1 MYGEP
6 DIVLS
11 FIRYAYWVM
20 SVEADVCNYCKFVFD
35 MARFTYT
42 SINYTR
48 GTSLRSEVPLVFV
61 CSKSSTR
68 VDGYKA
74 ALKDRAFKFFS
85 WHLSPEAVRDV
96 FEVFSA
102 LNGLMTDA
110 IEALVGGALL
120 QRAAVGAIGAQFD
133 VVERFGLESLRKF
146 ATAAV
151 PACMK
156 PSSVCFLNHTGE
168 LHDPRGV
175 VVATHKADTGDFA
188 DVIVKDG
195 P

>member
-68 VDGYKA
+68 VDGYNAPLKIGGQNLEESRLA
-74 ALKDRAFKFFS
+74 VAPSQRRFALARIIVCCGASTVAHFARKVRAT
-85 WHLSPEAVRDV
+85 
-96 FEVFSA
+96 
-102 LNGLMTDA
+102 NT
-110 IEALVGGALL
+110 
-120 QRAAVGAIGAQFD
+120 
-133 VVERFGLESLRKF
+133 
-146 ATAAV
+146 
-151 PACMK
+151 
-156 PSSVCFLNHTGE
+156 
-168 LHDPRGV
+168 
-175 VVATHKADTGDFA
+175 
-188 DVIVKDG
+188 
-195 P
+195 

>member
-61 CSKSSTR
+61 CSKPSTR
-68 VDGYKA
+68 VDGYNAPLKIGGQNLEESRLA
-74 ALKDRAFKFFS
+74 VAPSQRRFALARIIVCCGASIVAHFARKVRAT
-85 WHLSPEAVRDV
+85 
-96 FEVFSA
+96 
-102 LNGLMTDA
+102 NT
-110 IEALVGGALL
+110 
-120 QRAAVGAIGAQFD
+120 
-133 VVERFGLESLRKF
+133 
-146 ATAAV
+146 
-151 PACMK
+151 
-156 PSSVCFLNHTGE
+156 
-168 LHDPRGV
+168 
-175 VVATHKADTGDFA
+175 
-188 DVIVKDG
+188 
-195 P
+195 

>member
-68 VDGYKA
+68 VDGYNA
-74 ALKDRAFKFFS
+74 ALKVGRSKSRLAVAPSQRRFALARIIVCCGASIVAHFARKVRAT
-85 WHLSPEAVRDV
+85 
-96 FEVFSA
+96 
-102 LNGLMTDA
+102 NT
-110 IEALVGGALL
+110 
-120 QRAAVGAIGAQFD
+120 
-133 VVERFGLESLRKF
+133 
-146 ATAAV
+146 
-151 PACMK
+151 
-156 PSSVCFLNHTGE
+156 
-168 LHDPRGV
+168 
-175 VVATHKADTGDFA
+175 
-188 DVIVKDG
+188 
-195 P
+195 

>member
-68 VDGYKA
+68 VDGYNA
-74 ALKDRAFKFFS
+74 ALK
-85 WHLSPEAVRDV
+85 
-96 FEVFSA
+96 
-102 LNGLMTDA
+102 
-110 IEALVGGALL
+110 VGGQNLEKSSLAVAPSQRRFALARIIVCCSASIVAHFARKV
-120 QRAAVGAIGAQFD
+120 RA
-133 VVERFGLESLRKF
+133 
-146 ATAAV
+146 T
-151 PACMK
+151 
-156 PSSVCFLNHTGE
+156 NT
-168 LHDPRGV
+168 
-175 VVATHKADTGDFA
+175 
-188 DVIVKDG
+188 
-195 P
+195 

>member
-68 VDGYKA
+68 VDGYNA
-74 ALKDRAFKFFS
+74 PLK
-85 WHLSPEAVRDV
+85 
-96 FEVFSA
+96 
-102 LNGLMTDA
+102 
-110 IEALVGGALL
+110 VGGGQNLEKSRLAVAPSQRRFALARIIVCCGASIVAHFARKV
-120 QRAAVGAIGAQFD
+120 RA
-133 VVERFGLESLRKF
+133 
-146 ATAAV
+146 T
-151 PACMK
+151 
-156 PSSVCFLNHTGE
+156 NT
-168 LHDPRGV
+168 
-175 VVATHKADTGDFA
+175 
-188 DVIVKDG
+188 
-195 P
+195 

>member
-1 MYGEP
+1 MFATCSWPSLCEQSELQCFASDLHRMFGQRLLLLRHLLFYLNRAE
-6 DIVLS
+6 IFL
-11 FIRYAYWVM
+11 FF
-20 SVEADVCNYCKFVFD
+20 EHL
-35 MARFTYT
+35 RF
-42 SINYTR
+42 
-48 GTSLRSEVPLVFV
+48 
-61 CSKSSTR
+61 
-68 VDGYKA
+68 KA
-74 ALKDRAFKFFS
+74 FS
-85 WHLSPEAVRDV
+85 RHLSPEAMRNV

-110 IEALVGGALL
+110 VEALVGGALL
-120 QRAAVGAIGAQFD
+120 QRAAIGAIGAQFD
-133 VVERFGLESLRKF
+133 VVERFGLEFLRKF

-151 PACMK
+151 PACMEL
-156 PSSVCFLNHTGE
+156 SSVCFLNHTGE

>member
-68 VDGYKA
+68 VDGYNA
-74 ALKDRAFKFFS
+74 ALK
-85 WHLSPEAVRDV
+85 
-96 FEVFSA
+96 
-102 LNGLMTDA
+102 
-110 IEALVGGALL
+110 VGGLNLEESRLAVAPSQRRFALARIIVCCGASIVAHFARKV
-120 QRAAVGAIGAQFD
+120 RA
-133 VVERFGLESLRKF
+133 
-146 ATAAV
+146 T
-151 PACMK
+151 
-156 PSSVCFLNHTGE
+156 NT
-168 LHDPRGV
+168 
-175 VVATHKADTGDFA
+175 
-188 DVIVKDG
+188 
-195 P
+195 

>member
-61 CSKSSTR
+61 CSKSATR
-68 VDGYKA
+68 VDGYNA
-74 ALKDRAFKFFS
+74 PLK
-85 WHLSPEAVRDV
+85 
-96 FEVFSA
+96 
-102 LNGLMTDA
+102 
-110 IEALVGGALL
+110 
-120 QRAAVGAIGAQFD
+120 
-133 VVERFGLESLRKF
+133 VECSRL
-146 ATAAV
+146 
-151 PACMK
+151 
-156 PSSVCFLNHTGE
+156 
-168 LHDPRGV
+168 
-175 VVATHKADTGDFA
+175 FA
-188 DVIVKDG
+188 DIYLQKRCVMSSRYF
-195 P
+195 PLSTAS

>member
-35 MARFTYT
+35 MARFAYT

-68 VDGYKA
+68 VDGYNA
-74 ALKDRAFKFFS
+74 ALK
-85 WHLSPEAVRDV
+85 
-96 FEVFSA
+96 
-102 LNGLMTDA
+102 
-110 IEALVGGALL
+110 VGGGNI
-120 QRAAVGAIGAQFD
+120 QRKSLCGFEPNNMAVAPLPLKGAHIPG
-133 VVERFGLESLRKF
+133 
-146 ATAAV
+146 
-151 PACMK
+151 
-156 PSSVCFLNHTGE
+156 
-168 LHDPRGV
+168 
-175 VVATHKADTGDFA
+175 
-188 DVIVKDG
+188 
-195 P
+195 